1 MRIEFKFNSKS
12 SGQNVP
18 EAIRLAEKHG
28 AVIENKFYK
37 INFESQENKDLKK
50 LFELVGN
57 LKGSAIS
64 VNGEESV
71 VANKFFYAVNCPEKL
86 LCKGICKHIGIG
98 YNNIEDFLEKNSENI
113 ENGIFSTS
121 DENLIRFMSDYLED
135 LGEDKFKI
143 DRDRFLE
150 YFRIETEMEEKFCK
164 KFDLTKVENEIEKL
178 PKEII
183 LVPYEEIEEEYVFS
197 EVEKMIEKILIH
209 CEISSEMSFNDV
221 LRCSKAVSLLF
232 GRLIS
237 TVIEDTDV
245 YIFSFPSLKQ
255 IILAKLLF
263 DEKLNEEQEEE
274 ELGYIITKV
283 DNIFCASNPYSKL
296 YFNLFNEDDPS
307 IQEHFEKL
315 KSLKA
320 EESG

>member
-1 MRIEFKFNSKS
+1 M
-12 SGQNVP
+12 
-18 EAIRLAEKHG
+18 
-28 AVIENKFYK
+28 
-37 INFESQENKDLKK
+37 
-50 LFELVGN
+50 
-57 LKGSAIS
+57 
-64 VNGEESV
+64 
-71 VANKFFYAVNCPEKL
+71 